1 MVTEAMMSNE
11 FLRDGKPAGTLAIK
25 GLTEENAE
33 LIKFAMEAT
42 IRFFEDTVEEVRLP
56 PTIELDDTG
65 YSVRYRCWLKEPA
78 RKPMTEEELRV
89 LFRSTNTAEP
99 LCEGWPG
106 LERFAR
112 AIEKHHGIGT
122 EK

>member
-1 MVTEAMMSNE
+1 MVGQPMSNE
-11 FLRDGKPAGTLAIK
+11 FLRDGKPARTLAIK

-65 YSVRYRCWLKEPA
+65 YSVRYRCWLREPA
-78 RKPMTEEELRV
+78 RKPITDEQIEAELEIHKYRDMPEYV
-89 LFRSTNTAEP
+89 NGFLSGISFAENYHKI
-99 LCEGWPG
+99 G
-106 LERFAR
+106 
-112 AIEKHHGIGT
+112 IEK
-122 EK
+122 